1 MKKALMT
8 LVLVAFA
15 LMVQA
20 QRTITGKVIE
30 ADTGEPLP
38 STTVK
43 LMKRDSTLVKGVL
56 TNIDGNFSVSVPADG
71 KYILRLSCVGYK
83 NYVKNITVSGKNV
96 SLGKVS
102 MQADAIMLEGA
113 TVTANAAKVTLKE
126 DTFVYNAA
134 AYRVPEGSVVE
145 ELVKRLPGAQVSDD
159 GKITINGK
167 EVKKILVDGK
177 EFMTGDTKTAMK
189 NLPTSVIEKVKAY
202 DEKSDLARVS
212 GIDDGEEQTVL
223 DFGIKRGMNKGMF
236 SNIDAGVG
244 TEDRYS
250 ARAMGAVFNDK
261 MRVMGF
267 FNANNT
273 NDMGFPGGGGGGRF
287 GGARNGLNAAKMVGL
302 NMNYEIKDKF
312 KLNGNLRW
320 NHRDGDVASR
330 SSSENF
336 VSQKSSFSNSLSNS
350 YSRSDSW
357 NANMRIEW
365 MPDTMTNILFRPNFS
380 YTKNDG
386 LSSSESGTFSNDPY
400 LYTDDPLSDEGLKA
414 LEAADSVMVNHS
426 LRNGIT
432 YSDSK
437 NFGGMLQFN
446 RKLSNT
452 GRNITVQLNANYK
465 DSQSKNLS
473 LNNVHLYQVMNALGQ
488 DSTYQ
493 TNRWNLTPSKTYS
506 YSAKFTYSEPI
517 MKATY
522 LQFSYQF
529 SYNRTKSDRSTYDF
543 SNLGEDFFGGL
554 VPGYRSWDAYL
565 NALGRLG
572 NPFESYLDKDL
583 SKYSEYK
590 NYIHDIDVMLRV
602 IRKAYNFNVGVK
614 VQPQQTN
621 FIQDYQGVYVDTV
634 RHVTNITPTA
644 DFRWKISKVSQL
656 RFNYRGTTS
665 QPSMTDLLDITDDS
679 NPLNISKGNPG
690 LKPSFTNS
698 LRLFYNNYMQKYQQA
713 VMVHLSYQNTRN
725 SISSMVTYD
734 PVTGGRTT
742 QPMNINGNWST
753 SAGFMFNT
761 ALDTLGRFYVNTF
774 TDFNYSHRVSYLN
787 LDNKEVA
794 DKNTVKT
801 TGIRE
806 TLTAGYRNSWLEFE
820 LTGTLNFQHTRN
832 ELQPQNNMDTWD
844 FSYGSNINVTLP
856 WGMTLATNLGMNSR
870 RGYSDASMNTNEF
883 VWNAQISQSFLKGS
897 PLTVSLQWYD
907 ILQQQSTISRT
918 ISAMMRSDTEYNSI
932 NSYGMLRVTYRF
944 NAFGGKG
951 ARSEMR
957 GTGGPGGDR
966 RPGAQGGNRGNRMPM
981 GGGFGRP
988 F

>member
-145 ELVKRLPGAQVSDD
+145 ELVKRLPGAQVDDD

-832 ELQPQNNMDTWD
+832 EMQPQNNMDTWD